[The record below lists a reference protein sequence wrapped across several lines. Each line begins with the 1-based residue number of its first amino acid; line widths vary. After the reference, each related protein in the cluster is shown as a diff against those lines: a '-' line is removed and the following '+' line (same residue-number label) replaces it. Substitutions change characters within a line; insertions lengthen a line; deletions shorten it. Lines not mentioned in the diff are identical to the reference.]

1 MDFTFG
7 ASLRRFNFK
16 QSDEPITGATKMSD
30 HPLPKLRIGNLTA
43 KLPIIQGGMG
53 VGVSL
58 SGLASAVAN
67 QGGIGVIA
75 AAGIGM
81 LEDDFDK
88 NFKESN
94 ARALRREILAAK
106 TQTGGLIG
114 VNIMVALSDHESLLM
129 TALEA
134 GVDLVFM
141 GAGLPLK
148 IPLMITPER
157 LRDGAT
163 RIVPIVSSGR
173 AADLIC
179 KSWMKSGCTPD
190 AFVVEGPMAGGH
202 LGFQKNQ
209 IDDPAHC
216 LDTLIEETLSAVRPH
231 EVRSGKSIPV
241 IAAGG
246 VYTGEDMHRLMSLGA
261 AGVQMATRFVA
272 THECDA
278 HIRFKEAY
286 LKTQEEDLIIIDSP
300 VGMPGRAIR
309 NDFLQDVSAGVQ
321 KPFSCPWKCLRTC
334 DFKKAPYCIG
344 KALTQAKLG
353 ILDDGF
359 VFAGANAWRVDRIV
373 LVKELMETLVEEYQS
388 SVASKKEAA

>member
-1 MDFTFG
+1 M
-7 ASLRRFNFK
+7 
-16 QSDEPITGATKMSD
+16 TGAITMND
-30 HPLPKLRIGNLTA
+30 HQLPELRIGNLTA

-58 SGLASAVAN
+58 SGLASAVAD

-81 LEDDFDK
+81 LENDFDK
-88 NFKESN
+88 NFRESN
-94 ARALRREILAAK
+94 TRALRREILTAK
-106 TQTGGLIG
+106 AKTGGLIG
-114 VNIMVALSDHESLLM
+114 VNIMIALSDHESLLL

-134 GVDLVFM
+134 GADLVFM

-148 IPLMITPER
+148 IPQLITPER

-163 RIVPIVSSGR
+163 RIVPIVSSAR

-209 IDDPAHC
+209 IGDPAHS
-216 LDTLIEETLSAVRPH
+216 LDALIEETLSAVRPH
-231 EVRSGKSIPV
+231 EERSGKPISV

-246 VYTGEDMHRLMSLGA
+246 VYTGEDIHRLMNLGA

-286 LKTQEEDLIIIDSP
+286 LNTRKEDLTIIDSP
-300 VGMPGRAIR
+300 VGLPGRAIR
-309 NDFLQDVSAGVQ
+309 NNFLQEVSAGVQ

-359 VFAGANAWRVDRIV
+359 VFAGANAWRVDRIIS
-373 LVKELMETLVEEYQS
+373 VKELTETLILEYHEADL
-388 SVASKKEAA
+388 VKMEAA

>member
-1 MDFTFG
+1 M
-7 ASLRRFNFK
+7 N
-16 QSDEPITGATKMSD
+16 D
-30 HPLPKLRIGNLTA
+30 HQLPELRIGNLTA

-58 SGLASAVAN
+58 SGLASAVAD

-81 LEDDFDK
+81 LENDFDK
-88 NFKESN
+88 NFRESN
-94 ARALRREILAAK
+94 TRALRREILTAK
-106 TQTGGLIG
+106 AKTGGLIG
-114 VNIMVALSDHESLLM
+114 VNIMIALSDHESLLL

-134 GVDLVFM
+134 GADLVFM

-148 IPLMITPER
+148 IPQLITPER

-163 RIVPIVSSGR
+163 RIVPIVSSAR

-209 IDDPAHC
+209 IGDPAHS
-216 LDTLIEETLSAVRPH
+216 LDALIEETLSAVRPH
-231 EVRSGKSIPV
+231 EERSGKPISV

-246 VYTGEDMHRLMSLGA
+246 VYTGEDIHRLMNLGA

-286 LKTQEEDLIIIDSP
+286 LNTRKEDLTIIDSP
-300 VGMPGRAIR
+300 VGLPGRAIR
-309 NDFLQDVSAGVQ
+309 NNFLQEVSAGVQ

-359 VFAGANAWRVDRIV
+359 VFAGANAWRVDRIIS
-373 LVKELMETLVEEYQS
+373 VKELTETLILEYHEADL
-388 SVASKKEAA
+388 VKMEAA